1 MMPTLTE
8 ALDRA
13 REAAFMV
20 TVLEHQRNAA
30 ANQAAHF
37 QAKANMLDE
46 DNRTLRQGIE
56 DLKKQVEI
64 LKGQLAAAEAVEA
77 ATNMLVKSNRLVKS
91 AVEQLT
97 AVREDRDTLR
107 KELEEVKQ
115 QKDLLSKQLS
125 EAQSPKPTPKK
136 KPAAKKPAAK
146 SNKWGF
152 NV

>member
-77 ATNMLVKSNRLVKS
+77 ATNMLVIST
-91 AVEQLT
+91 VEQLT

-125 EAQSPKPTPKK
+125 EAQSPQPTPKK
-136 KPAAKKPAAK
+136 KPTAKKPAAK

>member
-64 LKGQLAAAEAVEA
+64 LKGQLATAEAAEAVD
-77 ATNMLVKSNRLVKS
+77 NMLVKST
-91 AVEQLT
+91 VEQLT

>member
-56 DLKKQVEI
+56 DLKKQVES
-64 LKGQLAAAEAVEA
+64 LKGQLATAEATEA
-77 ATNMLVKSNRLVKS
+77 VDNMLVKST
-91 AVEQLT
+91 VEQLT

>member
-56 DLKKQVEI
+56 DLKKQVES
-64 LKGQLAAAEAVEA
+64 LKGQLATAEAAEA
-77 ATNMLVKSNRLVKS
+77 ATNRLVIS
-91 AVEQLT
+91 TVEQLT

-125 EAQSPKPTPKK
+125 EAQSPQPTPKK

>member
-1 MMPTLTE
+1 MIPTLTE

-64 LKGQLAAAEAVEA
+64 LKGQLAAAEAAEA
-77 ATNMLVKSNRLVKS
+77 ATNMLVKST
-91 AVEQLT
+91 VEQLT
-97 AVREDRDTLR
+97 AVREDLDTLR

>member
-1 MMPTLTE
+1 MMPTLTG

-64 LKGQLAAAEAVEA
+64 LKGQLAAAEAAEA
-77 ATNMLVKSNRLVKS
+77 ATNMLVKST
-91 AVEQLT
+91 VEQLT

-125 EAQSPKPTPKK
+125 EAQSPQPTPKK

>member
-64 LKGQLAAAEAVEA
+64 LKGQLAAAEAAEA
-77 ATNMLVKSNRLVKS
+77 ATNMLVKST
-91 AVEQLT
+91 VEQLT
-97 AVREDRDTLR
+97 AVREVRDTLR

-125 EAQSPKPTPKK
+125 EAQSPQPTPKK

>member
-64 LKGQLAAAEAVEA
+64 LKGQLAAAEAAEA
-77 ATNMLVKSNRLVKS
+77 ATNMLVKST
-91 AVEQLT
+91 VEQLT

-115 QKDLLSKQLS
+115 QKDLLSEQLF
-125 EAQSPKPTPKK
+125 EAQSPQPTPKK

>member
-56 DLKKQVEI
+56 DLKKQVES
-64 LKGQLAAAEAVEA
+64 LKGQLAVAEAAEA
-77 ATNMLVKSNRLVKS
+77 ATNMLVKST
-91 AVEQLT
+91 VEQLT

-125 EAQSPKPTPKK
+125 EAQSPQPTPKK

>member
-56 DLKKQVEI
+56 DLKKQVES
-64 LKGQLAAAEAVEA
+64 LKGQLATAEAAEA
-77 ATNMLVKSNRLVKS
+77 ATNRLVKS
-91 AVEQLT
+91 TVEQLT

-136 KPAAKKPAAK
+136 KPAAKKPTAK

>member
-8 ALDRA
+8 ALDQA

-56 DLKKQVEI
+56 DLKKQVEAQKSRI
-64 LKGQLAAAEAVEA
+64 EVAETE
-77 ATNMLVKSNRLVKS
+77 TNRLVKS
-91 AVEQLT
+91 TVEQLT

-125 EAQSPKPTPKK
+125 EAQSPQPKPK
-136 KPAAKKPAAK
+136 KKPAAK
-146 SNKWGF
+146 SNKGRF

>member
-30 ANQAAHF
+30 SNQAAHF

-64 LKGQLAAAEAVEA
+64 LKGQLAAAEAAEA
-77 ATNMLVKSNRLVKS
+77 ATNMLVKST
-91 AVEQLT
+91 VEQLT

>member
-20 TVLEHQRNAA
+20 TVLEQQRNAA

-64 LKGQLAAAEAVEA
+64 LKGQLAAAEAAEA
-77 ATNMLVKSNRLVKS
+77 ATNMLVKST
-91 AVEQLT
+91 VEQLT

-125 EAQSPKPTPKK
+125 EAQSPQPTPKK

>member
-64 LKGQLAAAEAVEA
+64 LKGQLAAAEAAEAAEA
-77 ATNMLVKSNRLVKS
+77 ATNMLVKST
-91 AVEQLT
+91 VEQLT

>member
-1 MMPTLTE
+1 MMPTLTG

-56 DLKKQVEI
+56 DLKKQAES
-64 LKGQLAAAEAVEA
+64 LKGQLASAEVAEA
-77 ATNMLVKSNRLVKS
+77 ATNMLVKST
-91 AVEQLT
+91 VEQLT

>member
-64 LKGQLAAAEAVEA
+64 LRGQLATAEAVEA
-77 ATNMLVKSNRLVKS
+77 ATNMLVKST
-91 AVEQLT
+91 VEQLT

>member
-64 LKGQLAAAEAVEA
+64 LKGQLAAAEAASA
-77 ATNMLVKSNRLVKS
+77 ATNMLVKST
-91 AVEQLT
+91 VEQLT

-125 EAQSPKPTPKK
+125 EAQSPQPTPKK
-136 KPAAKKPAAK
+136 KPTPKQKPAAK

>member
-64 LKGQLAAAEAVEA
+64 LKGQLAAAEAAEAAEA
-77 ATNMLVKSNRLVKS
+77 ATNMLVKST
-91 AVEQLT
+91 VEQLT

-125 EAQSPKPTPKK
+125 EAQSPQPAPK
-136 KPAAKKPAAK
+136 KKPAAK

>member
-77 ATNMLVKSNRLVKS
+77 ATNMLVIST
-91 AVEQLT
+91 VEQLT

-125 EAQSPKPTPKK
+125 EAQSPQPTPKK

>member
-1 MMPTLTE
+1 
-8 ALDRA
+8 
-13 REAAFMV
+13 MV

-64 LKGQLAAAEAVEA
+64 LKGQLAAAEAAEA
-77 ATNMLVKSNRLVKS
+77 ATNMLVKST
-91 AVEQLT
+91 VEQLT

-136 KPAAKKPAAK
+136 KPAVE

>member
-64 LKGQLAAAEAVEA
+64 LKGQLAAAEAAEA
-77 ATNMLVKSNRLVKS
+77 ATNMLVKST
-91 AVEQLT
+91 VEQLT

-136 KPAAKKPAAK
+136 KPAAKQPAAK

-152 NV
+152 HV

>member
-64 LKGQLAAAEAVEA
+64 LKGQLATAEAAEA
-77 ATNMLVKSNRLVKS
+77 ATNMLVKST
-91 AVEQLT
+91 VEQLT

>member
-13 REAAFMV
+13 REAAFTV

-64 LKGQLAAAEAVEA
+64 LKGQLAAAEAASA
-77 ATNMLVKSNRLVKS
+77 ATNMLVKST
-91 AVEQLT
+91 VEQLT

-125 EAQSPKPTPKK
+125 EAQSPQPTPKK

>member
-64 LKGQLAAAEAVEA
+64 LKGQLAAAEAAEA
-77 ATNMLVKSNRLVKS
+77 ATNMLVKST
-91 AVEQLT
+91 VEQLT

-125 EAQSPKPTPKK
+125 EAQSPQPTPKK

-146 SNKWGF
+146 SDK
-152 NV
+152 

>member
-1 MMPTLTE
+1 MMPTLTD

-56 DLKKQVEI
+56 DLKKQVES
-64 LKGQLAAAEAVEA
+64 LKGQLAAAEAAEA
-77 ATNMLVKSNRLVKS
+77 ATNMLVKST
-91 AVEQLT
+91 VEQLT

-125 EAQSPKPTPKK
+125 EAQSPQPTPK
-136 KPAAKKPAAK
+136 KKPAAK

>member
-8 ALDRA
+8 APDRA

-64 LKGQLAAAEAVEA
+64 LKGQLAAAEAAEA
-77 ATNMLVKSNRLVKS
+77 ATNMLVKST
-91 AVEQLT
+91 VEQLT

>member
-64 LKGQLAAAEAVEA
+64 LKGQLAAAEAAEA
-77 ATNMLVKSNRLVKS
+77 ATNMLVKST
-91 AVEQLT
+91 VEQLT

-125 EAQSPKPTPKK
+125 EAQRPQPTPKK

>member
-1 MMPTLTE
+1 MMPTLTG

-64 LKGQLAAAEAVEA
+64 LKGQLAAAEAAEA
-77 ATNMLVKSNRLVKS
+77 ATNRLVKS
-91 AVEQLT
+91 TVEQLT

>member
-64 LKGQLAAAEAVEA
+64 LKGQLAAAEAAEAAEA
-77 ATNMLVKSNRLVKS
+77 ATNMLVKST
-91 AVEQLT
+91 VEQLT

-125 EAQSPKPTPKK
+125 EAQSPQPTPKK

>member
-64 LKGQLAAAEAVEA
+64 LKGQLAAAEAASA
-77 ATNMLVKSNRLVKS
+77 ATNRLVKS
-91 AVEQLT
+91 TVEQLT

-125 EAQSPKPTPKK
+125 EAQSPQPTPKK

>member
-64 LKGQLAAAEAVEA
+64 LKGQLAMAEAAEAVD
-77 ATNMLVKSNRLVKS
+77 NMLVKST
-91 AVEQLT
+91 VEQLT

>member
-20 TVLEHQRNAA
+20 TVLEQQRNAA

-64 LKGQLAAAEAVEA
+64 LKGQLAAAEA
-77 ATNMLVKSNRLVKS
+77 ATNMLVKST
-91 AVEQLT
+91 VEQLT

-125 EAQSPKPTPKK
+125 EAQSPQPTPKK

>member
-64 LKGQLAAAEAVEA
+64 LKGQLAAAEA
-77 ATNMLVKSNRLVKS
+77 ATNMLVKST
-91 AVEQLT
+91 VEQLT

-125 EAQSPKPTPKK
+125 EAQSPQPTPKK

>member
-1 MMPTLTE
+1 MMPTLTG

-56 DLKKQVEI
+56 DLKKQVES
-64 LKGQLAAAEAVEA
+64 LKGQLASAEVAEA
-77 ATNMLVKSNRLVKS
+77 ATNRLVKS
-91 AVEQLT
+91 TVEQLT

-115 QKDLLSKQLS
+115 QKDLLSKQVS
-125 EAQSPKPTPKK
+125 EAQSPQPTPKK

>member
-64 LKGQLAAAEAVEA
+64 LKGQLAAAEAAEA
-77 ATNMLVKSNRLVKS
+77 ATNMLVKST
-91 AVEQLT
+91 VEQLT

-115 QKDLLSKQLS
+115 QKDLLSKQVS

>member
-1 MMPTLTE
+1 
-8 ALDRA
+8 
-13 REAAFMV
+13 MV

-64 LKGQLAAAEAVEA
+64 LKGQLATAEAVD
-77 ATNMLVKSNRLVKS
+77 NMLVKST
-91 AVEQLT
+91 VEQLT

>member
-56 DLKKQVEI
+56 DSKKQVEI
-64 LKGQLAAAEAVEA
+64 LKGQLAAAEAASA
-77 ATNMLVKSNRLVKS
+77 ATNMLVKST
-91 AVEQLT
+91 VEQLT

-125 EAQSPKPTPKK
+125 EAQSPQPTPKK

>member
-1 MMPTLTE
+1 MMPTLTG

-64 LKGQLAAAEAVEA
+64 LKGQLATAEAAEA
-77 ATNMLVKSNRLVKS
+77 ATNRLVKS
-91 AVEQLT
+91 TVEQLT

-115 QKDLLSKQLS
+115 QKDLLSKQVS
-125 EAQSPKPTPKK
+125 QAQSPQPTPKK

>member
-64 LKGQLAAAEAVEA
+64 LKGQLATAEAVEA
-77 ATNMLVKSNRLVKS
+77 ATNMLVKSTVG
-91 AVEQLT
+91 QLT

>member
-64 LKGQLAAAEAVEA
+64 LKGQLAAAEAAEA
-77 ATNMLVKSNRLVKS
+77 ATNMLVKST
-91 AVEQLT
+91 VEQLT

-125 EAQSPKPTPKK
+125 EAHSPKPTPKK